1 MAMRQVLG
9 TYGMHQDRRKYLDPE
24 YSDKEVEGMMNY
36 FRLET
41 YDKLLS
47 LLRGIGVRS
56 ARTDI

>member
-1 MAMRQVLG
+1 MAMRQILG
-9 TYGMHQDRRKYLDPE
+9 TYGMHPDRRKYRDPE

-47 LLRGIGVRS
+47 LLKGIGIRQLE
-56 ARTDI
+56 

>member
-1 MAMRQVLG
+1 
-9 TYGMHQDRRKYLDPE
+9 MHPDRRKYRDPD

-36 FRLET
+36 FQLET

-56 ARTDI
+56 ARIDI

>member
-1 MAMRQVLG
+1 MAMRQILG
-9 TYGMHQDRRKYLDPE
+9 TYGMLPDRRKYLDPE